1 MNVICQAARMMG
13 KRKIVRKGTAK
24 TSECTIFL
32 WELDDGN
39 SLELLRNEA
48 PTATAHFV
56 SVRERTERFNDLLQY
71 YERHAKVFSPD
82 RYLAA

>member
-1 MNVICQAARMMG
+1 MSVICQAARMIG
-13 KRKIVRKGTAK
+13 SRKIVRKGTAK
-24 TSECTIFL
+24 TSESTIFL

-39 SLELLRNEA
+39 TLELLRNEA
-48 PTATAHFV
+48 PMMTAHFV
-56 SVRERTERFNDLLQY
+56 SVRERTERFNDLLEY